1 MVLTGPGIMVV
12 GAGDVV
18 VADYWKEQGAA
29 RPHLAGISS
38 NDRVVVMQ
46 CFHEAMAGEG
56 SLIPDEPP
64 TQLGQHLGHGSGL
77 ILDFYTSSR

>member
-29 RPHLAGISS
+29 RPHFAGISS
-38 NDRVVVMQ
+38 NDRVVMMQ

-56 SLIPDEPP
+56 SLIPDKPP

-77 ILDFYTSSR
+77 IPDFYTSS